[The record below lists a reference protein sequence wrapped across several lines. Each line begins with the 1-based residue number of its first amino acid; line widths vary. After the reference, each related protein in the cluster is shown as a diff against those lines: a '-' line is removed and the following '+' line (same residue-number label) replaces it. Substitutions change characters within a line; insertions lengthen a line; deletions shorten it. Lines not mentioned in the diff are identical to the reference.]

1 MLRKYATFAPYLSRQ
16 QGHFDFLN
24 LTHTLNQ
31 FFDLETF
38 PHV

>member
-1 MLRKYATFAPYLSRQ
+1 MLRKYATLALSSQ

-31 FFDLETF
+31 FYVLETF